1 MATASGPTA
10 VGPSSDPTPTL
21 AAAKLLGGLLLLV
34 AVGWTVVVPTVDT
47 ADLQPYTVTLNGTV
61 VLNSPAQMVLDPYSL
76 TVYAAVAYTN
86 RVVRLTNMIGGTT
99 VPLVTHYA
107 GTGAAGYADGP
118 LLTARF
124 NAPYGLALLY
134 SSPVRPSQGPIGL
147 LVSDDGNCKPGR
159 ST

>member
-21 AAAKLLGGLLLLV
+21 AAAKLFGGLLLLA
-34 AVGWTVVVPTVDT
+34 AVGWIVVVPTVDT
-47 ADLQPYTVTLNGTV
+47 ADLQPYNVTLNGTV
-61 VLNSPAQMVLDPYSL
+61 VLSSPAQMVLDPYSL
-76 TVYAAVAYTN
+76 TVYAAVIGPH
-86 RVVRLTNMIGGTT
+86 RVVRLTNMIGGPT

-124 NAPYGLALLY
+124 SGPHWPRPPLLESGPSLAGAH
-134 SSPVRPSQGPIGL
+134 R
-147 LVSDDGNCKPGR
+147 
-159 ST
+159 TTAE